1 DLIVF
6 TEKDL
11 LDAYLEDRKKPWWES
26 EIPREYRTPPPSP
39 PPSLG
44 SRRTF
49 YDAKFSVD
57 PSEPLLGE
65 EDDKYSRG
73 FNVSYSFPP
82 DLTRPHIYKTVVLRG
97 STWTQGK
104 YNLQTRE
111 FPWRTGKITLTAYD
125 IYNVEPAS
133 RYYTFTMTRNVDD
146 QERARI
152 IFNILPDEAV
162 PLSTNLVNII
172 SDKIAYVY
180 LGWMYSVTLDG
191 GKTWH
196 LWDAE
201 RNLPGW
207 DCCNPGLI
215 QEINLSDQG
224 SGVMTLRPDP
234 NKPESQVSLH
244 TDDFGQHWKK

>member
-1 DLIVF
+1 MGQNQMRMIIFSLLLGVTLLMLGSGVSSCHGQSQVKTPNPTMPNFPFTIVGEKGSIVFIAPEYYNQRNLHDFFLWHYKKYLSRTEKGAPDLIVF

-133 RYYTFTMTRNVDD
+133 RY
-146 QERARI
+146 
-152 IFNILPDEAV
+152 
-162 PLSTNLVNII
+162 
-172 SDKIAYVY
+172 
-180 LGWMYSVTLDG
+180 
-191 GKTWH
+191 
-196 LWDAE
+196 
-201 RNLPGW
+201 
-207 DCCNPGLI
+207 
-215 QEINLSDQG
+215 
-224 SGVMTLRPDP
+224 
-234 NKPESQVSLH
+234 
-244 TDDFGQHWKK
+244 